1 MNFIPFIYQEKNN
14 SILNKLIVFDIC
26 NNKPTAFMS
35 VNPYQSSQDY
45 LYENDNGYNK
55 FMICRSSDMYEQQ
68 ASSKILTTSQSS
80 VHSKVKFQV
89 FTLYS
94 EKIGRLQC
102 EEFIISHDNHQ
113 TKVET
118 FGLKDIL
125 FSNKIIS
132 KIEWDIIR

>member
-94 EKIGRLQC
+94 EKIGRL
-102 EEFIISHDNHQ
+102 
-113 TKVET
+113 
-118 FGLKDIL
+118 
-125 FSNKIIS
+125 
-132 KIEWDIIR
+132 